1 VNKRGRE
8 AETMQRQT
16 VRWHNLTVWYTQLT

>member
-16 VRWHNLTVWYTQLT
+16 VRWHNLTVWYT